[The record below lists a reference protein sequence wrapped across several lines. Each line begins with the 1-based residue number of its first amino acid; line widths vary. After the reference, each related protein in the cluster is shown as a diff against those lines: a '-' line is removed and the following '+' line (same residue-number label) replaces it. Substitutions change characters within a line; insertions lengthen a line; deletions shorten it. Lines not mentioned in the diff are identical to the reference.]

1 MEETIWGR
9 NAVWEALR
17 AGRPVNK
24 ILIARGTHGKA
35 REIMERAREARVPV
49 QLVDRAVLDSLAG
62 GAGHQGIFAYLS
74 PKGYVALDELLEQV
88 SIQEDPLLLVLAGW
102 EDPQNFG
109 AMVRSAEAAG
119 ALGVIIPERRAVP
132 LTGVVAKASAGAL
145 QHLPVSRVGNL
156 SQTVER
162 LKQSGFWVVGAVA
175 DAERPYYQTD
185 LTGSLALVIGGE
197 GKGLG
202 HLEQGCD
209 ILVSIPMPG
218 RIGSLN
224 AAVAGS
230 IILFDILRQRAMKKA
245 VQPEPE
251 TVPPR

>member
-1 MEETIWGR
+1 MNEETIWGR

-35 REIMERAREARVPV
+35 REIMDRARELRVPV
-49 QLVDRAVLDSLAG
+49 QLVDREVLDSLTKG
-62 GAGHQGIFAYLS
+62 SGHQGIFAYLS
-74 PKGYVALDELLEQV
+74 PKGYITVDELLEQAK
-88 SIQEDPLLLVLAGW
+88 SRQDDPLLVILAGW

-119 ALGVIIPERRAVP
+119 AQGAIIPERRAVP

-145 QHLPVSRVGNL
+145 EHLPVSRVGNL
-156 SQTVER
+156 SQAIDR
-162 LKQSGFWVVGAVA
+162 LKQSGLWVVGAA
-175 DAERPYYQTD
+175 ANAERAYYEAD
-185 LTGSLALVIGGE
+185 LTGPLALVIGGE

-202 HLEQGCD
+202 HLEQNCD
-209 ILVSIPMPG
+209 LLVRIPMSG
-218 RIGSLN
+218 RISSLN

-230 IILFDILRQRAMKKA
+230 IMLFEILRQRAVKGGR
-245 VQPEPE
+245 
-251 TVPPR
+251 TGS